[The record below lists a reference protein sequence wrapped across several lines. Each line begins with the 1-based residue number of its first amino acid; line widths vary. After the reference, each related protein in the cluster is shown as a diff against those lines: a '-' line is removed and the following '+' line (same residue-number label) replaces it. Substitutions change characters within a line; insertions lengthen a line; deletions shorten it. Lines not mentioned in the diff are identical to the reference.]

1 MELEHPI
8 GTIDPKEEV
17 WKTSSKVLE
26 AEQVVGIVRSYDKDK
41 LAAKKVKEETE
52 EEGII
57 EIEEEVG
64 IIDNFI
70 VEETV
75 II

>member
-1 MELEHPI
+1 M
-8 GTIDPKEEV
+8 
-17 WKTSSKVLE
+17 
-26 AEQVVGIVRSYDKDK
+26 GIVRSYDKDK